1 MTAQEFINVAAFFSV
16 RGDKPKCT
24 LSSMREKYDYDN
36 FRLPRI
42 VCKDGFSISIQV
54 NNCSYCASENGV
66 REFGTNW
73 KLVEWGYPS
82 RKIDPKKYK
91 CEDYLGDKDDV
102 SSINTKN
109 SVGGYV
115 EIELINSLC
124 EEHGG
129 VDVQETLNKY
139 LSNENSW

>member
-16 RGDKPKCT
+16 RGDNYKCS
-24 LSSMREKYDYDN
+24 LSSMKEKYKYDT
-36 FRLPRI
+36 FHLPRI
-42 VCKDGFSISIQV
+42 VCKDGFNISIQV

-66 REFGTNW
+66 REFGTDW
-73 KLVEWGYPS
+73 KLVEWSYPS
-82 RKIDPKKYK
+82 KKIDPKKYK
-91 CEDYLGDKDDV
+91 CEDYLGNEDNV
-102 SSINTKN
+102 PSIDTKN

-129 VDVQETLNKY
+129 VDVQKTLDKF
-139 LSNENSW
+139 LLKENN